1 MATHKS
7 LSNQNILIPRGSA
20 AKAKVS
26 GQSTNVRVTA
36 FIAGPGFVPQNQ
48 ANHPA
53 AWNQTWTRSLNG
65 RGAYSVVI
73 DIDFL
78 AKATVDADLRVLK
91 PDGTVHI
98 APWMLK
104 VTGVSGDSVTLSY
117 GLAVV

>member
-1 MATHKS
+1 VAIHKS
-7 LSNQNILIPRGSA
+7 FSNQNILIPHGSA
-20 AKAKVS
+20 VKAKVS
-26 GQSTNVRVTA
+26 GQSGNVRATA

-53 AWNQTWTRSLNG
+53 AWNQTWTRPLNSKG
-65 RGAYSVVI
+65 GYSVVI

-78 AKATVDADLRVLK
+78 AKATVDADLRVVK

-104 VTGVSGDSVTLSY
+104 ITGASGDSVTLSY
-117 GLAVV
+117 GLAVL